1 MSPHRPSVRR
11 RSHGGARAA
20 TLRLTLLLGALTAI
34 AACTQPTQSA
44 PKLIAT
50 APATVNSGATFNV
63 QAALDRAE
71 QLTGSVEVALA
82 DATGFSADPVST
94 TGDAVTLVVAV
105 DAAVAPGDYTL
116 TVSASDG
123 TRNLTDDVSVTVS
136 GPEPAS
142 IELELRTLL
151 LPTPGDIGFP
161 AAPEEINFVSMVPGA
176 DVPAE
181 FSQARAVPGELV
193 VRFAPGAALAATDS
207 LTANGVR
214 FTPVTATAASGG
226 SVQVIK
232 TTAALSLE
240 QTLALAATVQARP
253 DVISASPNW
262 LFNVHQATVR
272 YELQWHYPAIG
283 LHNAWSVTTGEDNPV
298 VVAVLDTGYQ
308 EHADLAGLFVQGYD
322 FVNDD
327 DDAHDGTAGFSHGT
341 HVSGTIAMNLANDPG
356 ATGINRGA
364 SILPVK
370 VLSDEGS
377 GSFLGI
383 LTGMV
388 WASGVEVDGYDMSL
402 FPENENPSR
411 VLNLSLGGR
420 AGGCPDEMAFVT
432 QTLADAGIVLVVS
445 AGNDGQDIRF
455 YAPASCPGVITVG
468 ASGPYDYRASYSNF
482 GAIDIVAPGGDST
495 YDYVSASLPF
505 LAHAAG
511 PLRPAGVFSPG
522 ATVGYYWADGTSM
535 AAPHVSGVAS
545 LLLSND
551 PSLSAHE
558 VKDILMSS
566 ATPMTLTQCG
576 LPSLDQCGA
585 GLLNAAAALGAED
598 TGPWPGASVAY
609 ADVYACS
616 EEDCSDLDGD
626 SEPIASAEQATTRG
640 FTSFSFDLPA
650 GTYFVD
656 GYVLSENVHPLLEF
670 QWDNR
675 VVQLE
680 AGDANDLI
688 LEAWPD

>member
-1 MSPHRPSVRR
+1 MIVPRPSVTK
-11 RSHGGARAA
+11 RSQRGARAA
-20 TLRLTLLLGALTAI
+20 TLRLALLLGALTAI
-34 AACTQPTQSA
+34 AACTQPTTAS

-50 APATVNSGATFNV
+50 GPATVSSGTSFEV
-63 QAALDRAE
+63 HAAIDRAD
-71 QLTGSVEVALA
+71 QLTGSVEVTLA
-82 DATGFSADPVST
+82 PATGFSAAAVST
-94 TGDAVTLVVAV
+94 SADSATLVVDV
-105 DAAVAPGDYTL
+105 DAAVTPGDYTL
-116 TVSASDG
+116 TFNASDG
-123 TRNLTDDVSVTVS
+123 TRNVTDELSVTVS
-136 GPEPAS
+136 GPAPAS
-142 IELELRTLL
+142 IEIELRSLL

-161 AAPEEINFVSMVPGA
+161 VPEEVHVVSMVPGA

-181 FSQARAVPGELV
+181 FSLARFVPGELV
-193 VRFAPGAALAATDS
+193 VRFAPGAALARTDS
-207 LTANGVR
+207 LTADGVR
-214 FTPVTATAASGG
+214 FTPVAVGTGGG
-226 SVQVIK
+226 SVQVLK

-240 QTLALAATVQARP
+240 QTVALAATVQARS

-298 VVAVLDTGYQ
+298 VVGVLDTGYQ
-308 EHADLAGLFVQGYD
+308 EHPDLDGLFVPGYD
-322 FVNDD
+322 FANDD
-327 DDAHDGTAGFSHGT
+327 DDARDGTGGFSHGT
-341 HVSGTIAMNLANDPG
+341 HVSGTIAVNLGNGPG

-370 VLSDEGS
+370 VLGDSGS

-383 LTGMV
+383 IYGMV

-402 FPENENPSR
+402 FPENENPAR

-420 AGGCPDEMAFVT
+420 TGGCPDEMAFVT
-432 QTLADAGIVLVVS
+432 QTLADAGVVIVVS

-505 LAHAAG
+505 LASASG
-511 PLRPAGVFSPG
+511 PLRPAGVFSHYG
-522 ATVGYYWADGTSM
+522 VSGYAWADGTSM

-551 PSLSAHE
+551 PSLSATD
-558 VKDILMSS
+558 VKDILLAT

-576 LPSLDQCGA
+576 LPSLAQCGA
-585 GLLNAAAALGAED
+585 GLLNAAAALGADES
-598 TGPWPGASVAY
+598 PWPGAPVGFV
-609 ADVYACS
+609 DVYACT
-616 EEDCSDLDGD
+616 EDDCSDLDEG
-626 SEPIASAEQATTRG
+626 SEPIVSLEQDMSRG
-640 FTSFSFDLPA
+640 FTYLSVPDLAA

-656 GYVLSENVHPLLEF
+656 GYVLSEDVHPLIEF
-670 QWDNR
+670 QWDAR
-675 VVQLE
+675 VIQLE
-680 AGDANDLI
+680 AGDVNDLI